1 MRDPKRI
8 QRIMEQVERI
18 WKENPD
24 MRLGQVFE
32 LIKERNQGPVDSF
45 YVEDGEWEIL
55 LKE

>member
-8 QRIMEQVERI
+8 QRIMEQIERI